1 MADAVAALP
10 EGAVP
15 PKLDDLML
23 AMDVVD
29 TLRHQ
34 DTLVARELGQ
44 DERDAALKERLRRIY
59 ESQGLTVT
67 DRILDEGIAALKE
80 SRFVYTPPPPGL
92 GTALA
97 RLWVRRGA
105 VAIVAGVLILVLVV
119 VWGFRAFEQSAA
131 EQAAEAARIEVTE
144 TLPAAVDKAAA
155 AARAAAADPAAKAAA
170 ERLAAEGAAAVKA
183 GDAAAMT
190 AAAAA
195 LDALT
200 ATLNQTYALR
210 IVARPGEDTGVFRIP
225 EVNEAARNYYLIV
238 EAVTPTGT
246 VLSLPVTSEEDGTT
260 KTVTKWGVR
269 VPQAT
274 YDAVRADKTDDGIVE
289 DAVLGEKTKG
299 SLAVTYRKPVSGGA
313 ITEW

>member
-1 MADAVAALP
+1 MADAAVTAA
-10 EGAVP
+10 GAAVP

-34 DTLVARELGQ
+34 DALVAKELGQ
-44 DERDAALKERLRRIY
+44 DERDAALKERLRQVY
-59 ESQGLTVT
+59 ESQGLAVT

-80 SRFVYTPPPPGL
+80 SRFVYTPPPPS
-92 GTALA
+92 LA
-97 RLWVRRGA
+97 RTLARMWVRRGTVAA
-105 VAIVAGVLILVLVV
+105 VVGVLVLGLVV
-119 VWGFRAFEQSAA
+119 ILGFRAFERSAA
-131 EQAAEAARIEVTE
+131 EQAAEEARIEVTE
-144 TLPAAVDKAAA
+144 TLPAAVEKAAA
-155 AARAAAADPAAKAAA
+155 AARVAAVDPAAKAEA
-170 ERLAAEGAAAVKA
+170 ERLAADGAVAVRA

-200 ATLNQTYALR
+200 ATRNQTYALR

-225 EVNEAARNYYLIV
+225 QVNEAARNYYLIV
-238 EAVTPTGT
+238 EAVTPGGT

-260 KTVTKWGVR
+260 KIVAKWGVR

-289 DAVLGEKTKG
+289 DAVLGEKKKG
-299 SLAVTYRKPVSGGA
+299 SLSVEYLKPVSGGA
-313 ITEW
+313 ITAW